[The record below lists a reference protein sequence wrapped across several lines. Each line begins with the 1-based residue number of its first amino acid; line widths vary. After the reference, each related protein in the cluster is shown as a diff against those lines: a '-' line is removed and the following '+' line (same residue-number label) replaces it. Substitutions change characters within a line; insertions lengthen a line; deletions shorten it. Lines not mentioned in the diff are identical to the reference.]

1 MSQSKSRLIQPEDLL
16 LIKTIPEV
24 HISPDGSLIA
34 YTLTEI
40 DAEQEYLTSIWIV
53 PTEGGEPTQVTRGP
67 KRYTAP
73 RWSPNGTELAFLSDG
88 DGGPVQLY
96 VMPVGGGE
104 ARKLTS
110 LETDV
115 GPAVWS
121 PDGKLILFA
130 SQVPEDMP
138 PASKMTRARWNRR
151 PKVVTKTQYKN
162 DGQGYTLD
170 TWSHLFIV
178 AAEGGQI
185 KQITDGD
192 WDDFAPAWSPDGR
205 QIAFSRKQNGLTDY
219 NASDIW
225 VVNAD
230 GGNPRQI
237 SQNVYHATSPSW
249 SPDGTIIA
257 FYGANDKRL
266 GLEESLYRVWTAPV
280 SGGAPQPLTTSYDR
294 GVLLLT
300 RPAVTP
306 GPVWSNDSATVTFS
320 VADQGNIRIVCVLV
334 EEGKVGAVVTG
345 ERQVT
350 GFSGASAVGRLAFC
364 AVDPYNPGDI
374 YVCAWDGSEEQR
386 LTWVNESILAHLSMP
401 SVEKHTFRSPNGGVI
416 DGWLMRPV
424 SGEGP
429 MPLLIDI
436 HGGPHGFVGNYF
448 SLSHFYRYTLA
459 SKGWAILALNPS
471 GSGSYGEAFA
481 NSICGRWGEFD
492 MPEQLAAVDAL
503 VAEGI
508 ADPNRLAVA
517 GYSYGGY
524 MAAWMISHSD
534 RFRAAVVGA
543 PIVNL
548 ESLHG
553 TSDIGMWYCPW
564 EMQGDIISNRDTF
577 RRLSPVNYVEH
588 ITTPT
593 LILHGEADERCP
605 IGQGEELFIGLL
617 AVGKVP
623 VEFVR
628 YPESSHLFLSSG
640 WPRHR
645 VDYHRRV
652 MSWLE
657 NYVNSSQFEG
667 KQNGE

>member
-1 MSQSKSRLIQPEDLL
+1 
-16 LIKTIPEV
+16 
-24 HISPDGSLIA
+24 
-34 YTLTEI
+34 
-40 DAEQEYLTSIWIV
+40 
-53 PTEGGEPTQVTRGP
+53 
-67 KRYTAP
+67 
-73 RWSPNGTELAFLSDG
+73 
-88 DGGPVQLY
+88 
-96 VMPVGGGE
+96 
-104 ARKLTS
+104 
-110 LETDV
+110 
-115 GPAVWS
+115 
-121 PDGKLILFA
+121 
-130 SQVPEDMP
+130 MP
-138 PASKMTRARWNRR
+138 PAHGITRTRRKRR
-151 PKVVTKTQYKN
+151 PKVVTKAQYKN

-178 AAEGGQI
+178 AAEGGEI
-185 KQITDGD
+185 RQITDGN

-205 QIAFSRKQNGLTDY
+205 QIAFNRKQEDVEDL
-219 NASDIW
+219 NASRIW
-225 VVNAD
+225 VVNAN
-230 GGNPRQI
+230 GGSARQI
-237 SQNVYHATSPSW
+237 TQNVYHATSASW
-249 SPDGTIIA
+249 SPDGSTLA
-257 FYGANDKRL
+257 FYGANEKRL

-280 SGGAPQPLTTSYDR
+280 SGGTPQPLNADYDR

-306 GPVWSNDSATVTFS
+306 GPVWSPDSATVTFS
-320 VADQGNIRIVCVLV
+320 IADQGNIHLV
-334 EEGKVGAVVTG
+334 RASVRDGKMSSVVTG

-350 GFSGASAVGRLAFC
+350 AYSAAPGVGRLAFC

-374 YVCAWDGSEEQR
+374 YVCAWDGSKEQR
-386 LTWVNESILAHLSMP
+386 LTWVNESIFEHLSMP
-401 SVEKHTFRSPNGGVI
+401 SIEKRTFRSPHGALL

-429 MPLLIDI
+429 MPLLLDI

-459 SKGWAILALNPS
+459 SKGWVVLALNPS

-492 MPEQLAAVDAL
+492 MPEQLAAIDEL

-508 ADPNRLAVA
+508 ADPDRLAVA

-524 MAAWMISHSD
+524 MSAWMIGQSD
-534 RFRAAVVGA
+534 RFKAAVVGA

-548 ESLHG
+548 ESFHG
-553 TSDIGMWYCPW
+553 TSDIGMWFCSW
-564 EMQGDIISNRDTF
+564 EMKGDIISNRERF
-577 RRLSPVNYVEH
+577 RRLSPANYVER

-605 IGQGEELFIGLL
+605 ISQGEELYIGLL
-617 AVGKVP
+617 TAGRVP
-623 VEFVR
+623 VEFIR

-640 WPRHR
+640 CPSHR

-652 MSWLE
+652 GSWLE
-657 NYVNSSQFEG
+657 YYVNSSQFEG